1 MSAQSPDRASS
12 TSRRVGYAVAVV
24 VNAVLLALINVAP
37 GWQVLPFLTDA
48 FTEVLPLVNL
58 SLGASLLVNVVYLG
72 FDRRWFRAMCEAA
85 LAAISLA
92 VSIRMLR
99 VFPFD
104 FSAYAFDWA
113 LLTRIVLWVA
123 ILGSAVAVVV
133 WVVQLLRAV
142 VAPASRP

>member
-1 MSAQSPDRASS
+1 
-12 TSRRVGYAVAVV
+12 
-24 VNAVLLALINVAP
+24 
-37 GWQVLPFLTDA
+37 
-48 FTEVLPLVNL
+48 
-58 SLGASLLVNVVYLG
+58 
-72 FDRRWFRAMCEAA
+72 
-85 LAAISLA
+85 

-133 WVVQLLRAV
+133 WVVQLLRAI